1 MAGLTTDEREAFLAR
16 HPQWTL
22 DGETIERTYRF
33 ADFAAAMGFVTQVA
47 LRAEVAAH
55 HPDIDVRWN
64 RVRLAL
70 TTHDAGALTAK
81 DTALAAACDD
91 LLEPR

>member
-1 MAGLTTDEREAFLAR
+1 MAGLTADEREAFLAQ
-16 HPQWTL
+16 HPAWTL
-22 DGETIERTYRF
+22 DGETIGRTYRF
-33 ADFAAAMGFVTQVA
+33 DDFAGAMGFVTQVA
-47 LRAEVAAH
+47 LRAEVAGH

-64 RVRLAL
+64 KVRLAL

-91 LLEPR
+91 LVAPR